1 MKKDHNPKEKL
12 HYLENTLNSI
22 SMRRKT
28 PLTGFVFLLV
38 LYIISTFLLSKLGTV
53 KGGITIGQY
62 TIPYTMFSGAFS
74 SVINLC
80 VIVMVVFYKKLGY
93 VTAMILQIGQLPI
106 LFYNMFVLHS
116 FTTIA
121 GLFTNIFTIIIISLL
136 QANNKRVE
144 KYQKRI
150 REHAVTDRLTGLPNR
165 FACSEFVRELISKE
179 EPFAMV
185 SVDLNNFKS
194 INDTMGYQIG
204 NEVLQDIAER
214 WKTVADEGMTETLD
228 FIIRLS
234 GDEFLMIVRGF
245 ESDDQILNTVRQ
257 YEKVLER
264 PLTVDGCD
272 LYISAS
278 FGYAKYPQD
287 AGSMDDLLTYST
299 AAMAEVKRINSSDRI
314 LCFTPDLVK
323 SEQTLEIER
332 KLRTALEKDAIF
344 FQLQPQYDLSHKLRG
359 FEALARINDENGE
372 AIRPGDFIP
381 VAEKVGLVDRVDGA
395 VIRKSALF
403 FGQLLKKSGA
413 DICLSVNTSVRH
425 LMKNSFLDE
434 IKEVLRTSGIP
445 AEKLEIEI
453 TESIMIDSAEKAL
466 QCIADIRKLGVK
478 IAIDDF
484 GTGYSSLS
492 YLNNF
497 PANLLKIDKSF
508 IDKMNTSDSSKQ
520 YVAAIISI
528 GHIMGFQ
535 VISEGVEKSEQLET
549 LHNIDCD
556 FIQGFLW
563 GKPLSAEEAEAL
575 VMNSVS
581 A

>member
-1 MKKDHNPKEKL
+1 MQKNKDPNAKM
-12 HYLENTLNSI
+12 HYLEKTLNNI
-22 SMRRKT
+22 SLRRKT
-28 PLTGFVFLLV
+28 PMTGYFFLLT
-38 LYIISTFLLSKLGTV
+38 LYIIATFLLSRLGTV
-53 KGGITIGQY
+53 EGGITIGQY

-74 SVINLC
+74 SIINLC

-106 LFYNMFVLHS
+106 IFYHMFVRHS

-121 GLFTNIFTIIIISLL
+121 GLFTNFFTIIIISLL

-144 KYQKRI
+144 NYQKRI
-150 REHAVTDRLTGLPNR
+150 REHAVTDRLTGLPNS
-165 FACSEFVRELISKE
+165 FACTELIRELITKE

-194 INDTMGYQIG
+194 INDTMGFQIG
-204 NEVLQDIAER
+204 NEVLQDIAGR
-214 WKTVADEGMTETLD
+214 WKTVADEGMTDTLD

-234 GDEFLMIVRGF
+234 GDEFLMIIRGF
-245 ESDDQILNTVRQ
+245 ESDKQIMDTVRQ
-257 YEKVLER
+257 YEKALER
-264 PLTVDGCD
+264 PLTIDGCD

-287 AGSMDDLLTYST
+287 AENMDDLLSFST
-299 AAMAEVKRINSSDRI
+299 AAMTEVKRINSSDRI
-314 LCFTPDLVK
+314 LCFTRDLVK
-323 SEQTLEIER
+323 TEQTLEIER
-332 KLRTALEKDAIF
+332 KLRTALEKDTIF
-344 FQLQPQYDLSHKLRG
+344 FNLQPQYDLSHKLRG
-359 FEALARINDENGE
+359 FEALARITDENGK
-372 AIRPGDFIP
+372 AVHPSDFIP
-381 VAEKVGLVDRVDGA
+381 VAEKTGLVDRVDGA
-395 VIRKSALF
+395 VIRKSCEF

-413 DICLSVNTSVRH
+413 DISLSVNTSVRH
-425 LMKNSFLDE
+425 LMKNNFLDE
-434 IKEVLRTSGIP
+434 VKEVLRTSGIP

-466 QCIADIRKLGVK
+466 QCIAEIRKLGVK

-575 VMNSVS
+575 VMNSIG